1 MNKLISSNEL
11 VGYTVHAKDGDIG
24 TLRELYFDDA
34 TWRIKHLVIDTGRWL
49 PGRRVLLP
57 PACIDRLH
65 WEQRRLAVALT
76 REQVRHSP
84 AVGTDKPVAEQLK
97 AERKPP
103 HNWALSLAGEALAG
117 VPEALETPAFQPIN
131 DNGRP
136 FDPHLRTTRVVTGLT
151 LRASDGAIGR
161 IADIIVEDGS
171 WEVRYL
177 VVERDGG
184 ERSAVPARV
193 VKTIDVDDKV
203 AVTDLPQRGVT
214 TGFRHYR
221 SEAAARMS

>member
-1 MNKLISSNEL
+1 MNKLMSSNEL

-34 TWRIKHLVIDTGRWL
+34 SWRIKHLVIDTGRWL

-57 PACIDRLH
+57 PACVDRVQ
-65 WEQRRLAVALT
+65 WEQRKLTVALT

-97 AERKPP
+97 AERKPT
-103 HNWALSLAGEALAG
+103 HNWALSLAGEALAA
-117 VPEALETPAFQPIN
+117 VPEALETPVFEPIN
-131 DNGRP
+131 DNGGP
-136 FDPHLRTTRVVTGLT
+136 FDPHLRTTRIVTGLT
-151 LRASDGAIGR
+151 LRAPEGAIGR

-177 VVERDGG
+177 VVERAGG
-184 ERSAVPARV
+184 EHAALPARV

-203 AVTDLPQRGVT
+203 AITDLPERGLT
-214 TGFRHYR
+214 TDLRRYQ
-221 SEAAARMS
+221 SEAAARMN